1 MMISVHFFGL
11 VTSKDDSKKQIKLK
25 NILILVLFAVLH
37 TIAYLYLKGTYKTI
51 VLCAIYSIYFYT
63 VFDKKIYKSIFS
75 SIIYAVLTVVPD
87 LLTLGFATKIL
98 GINKV
103 YYHTHLAGS
112 ILGNLIVTALL
123 IVLIYLLRKPLKK
136 IINYKLSG
144 NMKIVSVSLL
154 TLITITTFFYNL
166 INNYRKDNS
175 IVMYLLVIT
184 TLIVI
189 LFYLFK
195 QKMDNENMFKKYDDL
210 LTVMK
215 NYESDIEEQ
224 RTINHETKNE
234 LLTIRSKLSDEKDKD
249 LCSYVD
255 SIIGD
260 KKSVKSAKFSKF
272 KYLPSNGLKGF
283 FYYKFIEA
291 EQRKI
296 KVSLNISKQVENS
309 CLGDMKT
316 KDFKDLTR
324 IIGVYLDNAIEAA
337 SISKNKKLG
346 IEIYVVK
353 DVVQIIISKTYDN
366 VIEKD
371 KVGNERYSTKG
382 KNRGHGLLLVKRILN
397 ENNRITSETKITDN
411 LYIQTIKINEK

>member
-291 EQRKI
+291 EQREI

-337 SISKNKKLG
+337 SISKDKKLG

-353 DVVQIIISKTYDN
+353 DVVQIIISNTYDN